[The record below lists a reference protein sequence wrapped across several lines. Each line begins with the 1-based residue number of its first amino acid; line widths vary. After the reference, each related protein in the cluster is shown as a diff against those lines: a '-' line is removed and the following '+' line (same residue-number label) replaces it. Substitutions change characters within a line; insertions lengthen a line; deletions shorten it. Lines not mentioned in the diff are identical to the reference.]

1 MRELSSTKLTV
12 HWWGSKK
19 IDGTWSTEFLSKKG
33 KGHAG
38 PYTGSIWKEAV
49 LDVLSSFK
57 GKKGKIEKKQLEEII
72 KLVNERAGKQ
82 LVIDCFI
89 L

>member
-1 MRELSSTKLTV
+1 MSSTKMTV

-19 IDGTWSTEFLSKKG
+19 IDGTWSPEFLSRKG

-57 GKKGKIEKKQLEEII
+57 GKKGKIEKIQLEEII
-72 KLVNERAGKQ
+72 KLANEHKKKK
-82 LVIDCFI
+82 
-89 L
+89 